1 MKQSN
6 FTAYA
11 FTAILSVLAA
21 YVIGI
26 GQTLDSFT
34 FTLDDDQY
42 AACGLNKLSPEELS
56 TLFAFI
62 ESVPRISYLEES
74 GANYLRSE
82 GWKVAQVFGV
92 QRLKAKGSD
101 SELEYLVGV
110 DEQGVHL
117 LRLTGFGGRLSPGWY
132 WVETSTMTWNIL
144 QPDGENE
151 LYWIE
156 ETR

>member
-42 AACGLNKLSPEELS
+42 AACGLNKLTQEELS
-56 TLFAFI
+56 TLFAVI
-62 ESVPRISYLEES
+62 ETIPRNSYIEES

-82 GWKVAQVFGV
+82 GWKAAQVFGV
-92 QRLKAKGSD
+92 QRLKANGSG
-101 SELEYLVGV
+101 SESEHLVGV
-110 DEQGVHL
+110 DKHGVHL
-117 LRLTGFGGRLSPGWY
+117 LRLPILGGRLTPGWY
-132 WVETSTMTWNIL
+132 WVQTTGATLNIL
-144 QPDGENE
+144 QPDGEIE
-151 LYWIE
+151 LYWIK
-156 ETR
+156 